1 MKFDF
6 VDKYA
11 MATLSVQEDG
21 PLALQWKKKK
31 KSLGGHDLWL
41 MEGVGAAIVG
51 RVVLS
56 ICTYVK
62 FVPCNHV
69 VGDCWF
75 LAIVVSAFGSWL
87 LQIVVC

>member
-31 KSLGGHDLWL
+31 KSLGGHDLWI
-41 MEGVGAAIVG
+41 MEGVGAAIVAQ
-51 RVVLS
+51 VVLS
-56 ICTYVK
+56 IAPMLSMCLATMLWGVFIY
-62 FVPCNHV
+62 FLLLWLVPLVH
-69 VGDCWF
+69 GYF
-75 LAIVVSAFGSWL
+75 K
-87 LQIVVC
+87 